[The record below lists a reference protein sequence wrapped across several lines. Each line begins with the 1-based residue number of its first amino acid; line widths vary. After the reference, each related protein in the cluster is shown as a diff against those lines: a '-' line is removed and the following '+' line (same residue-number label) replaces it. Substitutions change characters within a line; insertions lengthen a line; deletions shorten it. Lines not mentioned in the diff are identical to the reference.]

1 MRINFISVNIAYE
14 LKSNWITVAN
24 RFTGM
29 FCCDECI
36 MKASIHSRCLGAFAI
51 GRGCRYLLQLRPTLG
66 TPCNP

>member
-36 MKASIHSRCLGAFAI
+36 TLTRDAESI
-51 GRGCRYLLQLRPTLG
+51 PTG
-66 TPCNP
+66 FSEF